1 MADWFTDDSFWAATY
16 AFELRYAKPDTGDA
30 EIEGVLRLSGTQ
42 RGDVLDLACGVGRH
56 AIALARRGFRV
67 TAVDLSAF
75 HLAKA
80 MERAAAADASIEFIA
95 SDMRSFIRP
104 NAFDLVVSLFSSFGY
119 FEDPQDDLQLLRN
132 MHQSLKPGG
141 SLVMDLVSKERLART
156 FQPTLS
162 ETAPDG
168 SLRVRRHRIVDDWTR
183 VWNEWIII
191 KDGVIRTFEFT
202 LRVYSGQEFKD
213 LLCAAGFT
221 DIKLHG
227 GFDGRPYDLDA
238 ERLVSVSSKSGVASG

>member
-1 MADWFTDDSFWAATY
+1 MADWFADDSFWAETY
-16 AFELRYAKPDTGDA
+16 AFEFRYARPDTGDA
-30 EIEGVLRLSGTQ
+30 EIEKVLCLCGAQ

-56 AIALARRGFRV
+56 AIAFAKRGFRV

-80 MERAAAADASIEFIA
+80 KERASATDASIEFIQ
-95 SDMRSFIRP
+95 SDMRAFIRP

-119 FEDPQDDLQLLRN
+119 FEDPQDDLQVLRN

-141 SLVMDLVSKERLART
+141 ALVLELLGKERLART
-156 FQPTLS
+156 LQPTVS

-183 VWNEWIII
+183 LWNEWIII
-191 KDGVIRTFEFT
+191 KDGLIRTFEFT
-202 LRVYSGQEFKD
+202 LRVYSGQEIKD
-213 LLCAAGFT
+213 LLRAAGFT
-221 DIKLHG
+221 DIKLYG
-227 GFDGRPYDLDA
+227 GFDGRSYDLDA
-238 ERLVSVSSKSGVASG
+238 ERLVSVSSKSGVAAG